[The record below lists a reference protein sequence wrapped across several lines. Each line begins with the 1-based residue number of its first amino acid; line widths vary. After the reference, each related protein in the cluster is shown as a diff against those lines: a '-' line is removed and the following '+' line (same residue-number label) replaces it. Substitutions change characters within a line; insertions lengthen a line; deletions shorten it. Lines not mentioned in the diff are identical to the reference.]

1 MASLADELAKL
12 SAEMPEEA
20 AVANWTEGTAPR
32 ARRPSKEIKRE
43 EAEKFKAM
51 SDVFR
56 EFDADGSRSIDEKE
70 LSAAVAKLGIHMD
83 NASLLAMHREAT
95 PTRTARSTSRSSRRS

>member
-32 ARRPSKEIKRE
+32 ARRPSKEINASE

-51 SDVFR
+51 SDAFR
-56 EFDADGSRSIDEKE
+56 EFADGSRSIDEKE

-83 NASLLAMHREAT
+83 NASLLAMHREAD
-95 PTRTARSTSRSSRRS
+95 ADSNGSIDFRSSRRS